1 MRAIKLCSVVFRHK
15 QDSLMRGAAAFVDS
29 GRRKT
34 HKCYNLYST
43 VDILT
48 TRHGTA
54 MIDAKARYWSKL
66 RFLSLLGGF
75 PSECCHKVWYR
86 KTRMLWLYVN
96 GEKKSEY
103 VYSFWQN
110 TRTWRTDKQTDR
122 RTDGWTDTARRH
134 KRHLCIASCGKMC

>member
-96 GEKKSEY
+96 GEKN
-103 VYSFWQN
+103 QN
-110 TRTWRTDKQTDR
+110 MFTRFDRIHERDGRTNR
-122 RTDGWTDTARRH
+122 RTDGRTDGRTPHDGISGTYA
-134 KRHLCIASCGKMC
+134 